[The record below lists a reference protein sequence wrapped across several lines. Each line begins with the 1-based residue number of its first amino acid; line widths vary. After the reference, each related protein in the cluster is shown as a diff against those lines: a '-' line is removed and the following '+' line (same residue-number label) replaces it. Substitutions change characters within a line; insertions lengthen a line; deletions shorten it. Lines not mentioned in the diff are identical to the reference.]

1 VTCTRAKGTDA
12 KQAARSPTTLGNVL
26 SALEFHTIAA
36 IFIFEFFGSSEDA
49 HDWRLRHGEISAM
62 KR

>member
-1 VTCTRAKGTDA
+1 VTCTRAKGIDA

-36 IFIFEFFGSSEDA
+36 IFIF
-49 HDWRLRHGEISAM
+49 
-62 KR
+62 

>member
-1 VTCTRAKGTDA
+1 MPNRQRAP
-12 KQAARSPTTLGNVL
+12 PTTLGNVL

-36 IFIFEFFGSSEDA
+36 IFNFLDFLVASEDA
-49 HDWRLRHGEISAM
+49 HGWRLQWRLRHGEISAM

>member
-1 VTCTRAKGTDA
+1 LHPREGDRCQT
-12 KQAARSPTTLGNVL
+12 AARSPTTLGNVL